1 MVDDEVSGAGNSKP
15 SSALKAPKTKNSSN
29 VKRANVGK
37 SIERLCDSIARSSE
51 ALLSPRMSGENNS
64 QVFALQMFHSQMQ
77 NQDRKIEAIEK
88 HTKAVGKMMK
98 KLLHEK
104 CKRKKKAKRKQSMK
118 KKRKTVQEQMP
129 DVLSGDDSSV
139 SSSSS
144 DSSSD
149 SISSS
154 SGVSLLE

>member
-1 MVDDEVSGAGNSKP
+1 M
-15 SSALKAPKTKNSSN
+15 
-29 VKRANVGK
+29 
-37 SIERLCDSIARSSE
+37 SE
-51 ALLSPRMSGENNS
+51 ENNS

-98 KLLHEK
+98 KLFHEK
-104 CKRKKKAKRKQSMK
+104 HIRKKKAKQKQSMK
-118 KKRKTVQEQMP
+118 KKRKTVQEQTP

-139 SSSSS
+139 SSSNS
-144 DSSSD
+144 DSSSY

-154 SGVSLLE
+154 SGVSSLE